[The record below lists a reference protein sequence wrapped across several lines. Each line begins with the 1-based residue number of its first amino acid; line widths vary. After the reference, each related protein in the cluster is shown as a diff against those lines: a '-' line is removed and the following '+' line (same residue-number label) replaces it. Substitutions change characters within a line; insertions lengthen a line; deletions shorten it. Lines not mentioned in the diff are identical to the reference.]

1 MKVSLFRK
9 LGGYSGFGLEELAK
23 LRLLAIRQRVF
34 FRVLSRVERG
44 LIWLVLRVTKSV
56 RSTVLANA
64 LSSIVEKLLEAMES
78 KVELWARQIGV
89 PLAQKISRIAQ
100 SWGNRTASEWANDC
114 GFIRYLSITTMQNE
128 R

>member
-1 MKVSLFRK
+1 MKVSPFRK
-9 LGGYSGFGLEELAK
+9 LGGYSGFGLDELAK

-34 FRVLSRVERG
+34 FRVLNRAERG
-44 LIWLVLRVTKSV
+44 LIWLVPRVTKSV

-64 LSSIVEKLLEAMES
+64 LRSIVEKLLEAMES
-78 KVELWARQIGV
+78 KVERQVREIGV
-89 PLAQKISRIAQ
+89 PLAQKVSRIAQ

-114 GFIRYLSITTMQNE
+114 GFIRYLTITTMENE

>member
-1 MKVSLFRK
+1 M
-9 LGGYSGFGLEELAK
+9 
-23 LRLLAIRQRVF
+23 
-34 FRVLSRVERG
+34 
-44 LIWLVLRVTKSV
+44 VLRVTKSV